1 MAIKTWTGTDATNP
15 TSFNTAAN
23 WDDDAVPGAGDTL
36 VYTANYNN
44 SCLINLDSG
53 TTAYSKIIVE
63 EGYSANIGSPTNRLI
78 SDVSLLEYHGSGI
91 AYFQVGSGGINTI
104 VTNSGGDTQGN
115 YGVHISG
122 TIATL
127 TVSGGNVALCNETS
141 DSGAVTNVRVSGG
154 YVCLGAQL
162 TSISTV
168 NITGGKVLTRKSAGT
183 VKIYG
188 GTFETAED
196 AAISTKLTS
205 YGGTCTLNGTG
216 TVADIEANGDAPT
229 VIDFTKQGV
238 ARTVTTLKQNGGTII
253 YDPDVITIT
262 TDSDP
267 DKAIQRSVAPVN
279 TGSY

>member
-1 MAIKTWTGTDATNP
+1 MAIKTWTGNDSASP
-15 TSFNTAAN
+15 TSFVEPDN
-23 WDDDAVPGAGDTL
+23 WSDGVAPTTGDTL
-36 VYTANYNN
+36 VFSATYNAN
-44 SCLINLDSG
+44 CTTFLDAG
-53 TTAYSKIIVE
+53 TTAFSKIIVE
-63 EGYSANIGSPTNRLI
+63 EGFSANIGTSSADLI
-78 SDVSLLEYHGSGI
+78 SDVGLIEYHGKGI
-91 AYFQVGSGGINTI
+91 AYFKVGSGGINTI
-104 VTNSGGDTQGN
+104 ITNSGGDSSGN
-115 YGVHISG
+115 YGVHIDG
-122 TIATL
+122 TISTL
-127 TVSGGNVALCNETS
+127 TVSGGNVAVCNES
-141 DSGAVTNVRVSGG
+141 ADSGAVTNVRVSGG

-162 TSISTV
+162 TSVSNV
-168 NITGGKVLTRKSAGT
+168 NITGGKVLTRKSAAT

-188 GTFETAED
+188 GNFETAED

-205 YGGTCTLNGTG
+205 YGGTCTMNGTG
-216 TVADIEANGDAPT
+216 TVAEIEANGDAST

>member
-1 MAIKTWTGTDATNP
+1 MAIKTWTGADTSAP
-15 TSFNTAAN
+15 TAFNEPNN
-23 WDDDAVPGAGDTL
+23 WSDGAVPGSGDTL
-36 VYTANYNN
+36 VFSAQYDF
-44 SCLINLDSG
+44 SCTSSLDAG
-53 TTAYSKIIVE
+53 TTAFTKIIVE
-63 EGYSANIGSPTNRLI
+63 EGFSGDIGTSSASLI
-78 SDVSLLEYHGSGI
+78 SDVGLIEYHGKGI
-91 AYFQVGSGGINTI
+91 AYFKVGSGGINTI
-104 VTNSGGDTQGN
+104 ITNSGGDSSGN
-115 YGVHISG
+115 YGVHIDG
-122 TIATL
+122 TISTL
-127 TVSGGNVALCNETS
+127 TVSGGNVAVCNES
-141 DSGAVTNVRVSGG
+141 ADSGAVTNVRVSGG

-162 TSISTV
+162 TSVSNV
-168 NITGGKVLTRKSAGT
+168 NITGGKVLTRKSAAT

-188 GTFETAED
+188 GNFETAED

-205 YGGTCTLNGTG
+205 YGGTCTMNGTG
-216 TVADIEANGDAPT
+216 TVAEIEANGDAST

>member
-1 MAIKTWTGTDATNP
+1 M
-15 TSFNTAAN
+15 
-23 WDDDAVPGAGDTL
+23 
-36 VYTANYNN
+36 
-44 SCLINLDSG
+44 
-53 TTAYSKIIVE
+53 
-63 EGYSANIGSPTNRLI
+63 
-78 SDVSLLEYHGSGI
+78 
-91 AYFQVGSGGINTI
+91 
-104 VTNSGGDTQGN
+104 
-115 YGVHISG
+115 
-122 TIATL
+122 
-127 TVSGGNVALCNETS
+127 
-141 DSGAVTNVRVSGG
+141 TNVRVSGG

-162 TSISTV
+162 TSVSNV
-168 NITGGKVLTRKSAGT
+168 NITGGKVLTRKSAAT

-188 GTFETAED
+188 GNFETAED

-205 YGGTCTLNGTG
+205 YGGTCTMNGTG
-216 TVADIEANGDAPT
+216 TVAEIEANGDAST

>member
-1 MAIKTWTGTDATNP
+1 MAIKTWTGNDSTNP
-15 TSFNTAAN
+15 TSFGLADN
-23 WDDDAVPGAGDTL
+23 WSDGVAPAAGDTL
-36 VYTANYNN
+36 IFSATYNANCT
-44 SCLINLDSG
+44 SQLDAG
-53 TTAYSKIIVE
+53 TTAFSKIIVE
-63 EGYSANIGSPTNRLI
+63 EGFSADIGTSSANLI
-78 SDVSLLEYHGSGI
+78 SNVGLIEYHGSGI
-91 AYFQVGSGGINTI
+91 AYFKVGSGGINI
-104 VTNSGGDTQGN
+104 NVTSSGGDTTGN
-115 YGVHISG
+115 YGVHIDG
-122 TIATL
+122 TVSTL
-127 TVSGGNVALCNETS
+127 TVSGGNVAVCNDS
-141 DSGAVTNVRVSGG
+141 ADSGAVTNVRVSGG

-188 GTFETAED
+188 GNFETAED

-216 TVADIEANGDAPT
+216 TVADIEANGDAST

>member
-1 MAIKTWTGTDATNP
+1 MAIKTWLGTDGTSP
-15 TSFNTAAN
+15 TAFNLGDN
-23 WDDDAVPGAGDTL
+23 WSDGVAPGTGDTL
-36 VYTANYNN
+36 VFSASYNN
-44 SCLINLDSG
+44 SCLTNLDAG
-53 TTAYSKIIVE
+53 TTAFSKIIVE
-63 EGYSANIGSPTNRLI
+63 EGFSGTIGGATSSLI
-78 SDVSLLEYHGSGI
+78 SDVGLIEYHGKGI
-91 AYFQVGSGGINTI
+91 AYFKVGSGGINTI
-104 VTNSGGDTQGN
+104 ITNSGGDSSGN
-115 YGVHISG
+115 YGVHIDG
-122 TIATL
+122 TISTL
-127 TVSGGNVALCNETS
+127 TVSGGNVAICNES
-141 DSGAVTNVRVSGG
+141 ADSGAVTNVRVSGG

-162 TSISTV
+162 TSVSNV

-188 GTFETAED
+188 GNFETAED

-205 YGGTCTLNGTG
+205 YGGTCTMNGTG
-216 TVADIEANGDAPT
+216 TVAEIEANGDAST